1 MSPLFSGLSGVHRND
16 VVFEKKQFIS
26 SMQANFRGM
35 YWRMRFGA
43 LMQREDAKQ
52 TIRLAC
58 RALEVVALDFFTKS
72 GCRINNGLSTLPDDL
87 LCTVPIPTDVR
98 LSGNGIMAQ

>member
-52 TIRLAC
+52 TIRQAS
-58 RALEVVALDFFTKS
+58 RALEVVALDFFAKS
-72 GCRINNGLSTLPDDL
+72 K
-87 LCTVPIPTDVR
+87 
-98 LSGNGIMAQ
+98 

>member
-1 MSPLFSGLSGVHRND
+1 MSPLFSGLSGVLRND

-26 SMQANFRGM
+26 SMQATFM
-35 YWRMRFGA
+35 YWMRFGA

-52 TIRLAC
+52 TIRLAS

-72 GCRINNGLSTLPDDL
+72 GWRSNNRLSTLPDDL
-87 LCTVPIPTDVR
+87 LCTVPIPMDVG
-98 LSGNGIMAQ
+98 LSGNGLMAQ